1 MLLSLSDIIVI
12 ILYMLITLVIG
23 LSFARGSGKSME
35 QYILGG
41 RNLPWWVAGLS
52 MVATTFAADT
62 PLAVTELVSKQGI
75 SGNWMWWNML
85 TGGMLTVFFFATLW
99 RKAEV
104 LTEPELITLRY
115 GGKPARL
122 LRTFKSVYLGLFM
135 NVVIMAW
142 VNIAFMSLLEVFF
155 GFSFQQQLLWTG
167 AVMLF
172 TAFYTAL
179 AGLKGVAYTDIF
191 QFVIAMAGCII
202 LAWLVLD
209 APQIGNMEGLVS
221 QLPKASLDF
230 FPEISS
236 VSSAGTQ
243 LTLGIGS
250 FLVFTAMQWWAS
262 WYPGAEPGGGGYIA
276 QRMMS
281 TKSQKD
287 SLYSVLL
294 FQLAHYCLRPWPWII
309 VALACIILY
318 PDLPPDKARLG
329 YVMAIRDYMPDG
341 LRGLMLAA
349 FLGAYMST
357 ISTQLNW
364 GAGYIVN
371 DFLPGIRANW
381 KGNSVLNTRITV
393 ILLMIASLFV
403 TTFVQSVTSAW
414 AFLLECGAGLGLV
427 LILRWYWWR
436 INVWSEI
443 TATFA
448 PFVFMALNSFL
459 GIEDFPLRYTITLT
473 GTTLTWLIITF
484 VTKPE
489 SQSTLASF
497 YERVKPQGAWQPI
510 ALHDMHSKQ
519 QVPLYLRCIAWL
531 TSVVFAYSFLF
542 LSGKWILGLYDEVW
556 PWMICAGV
564 SLMIL
569 SRVIPAV
576 TKNNS

>member
-1 MLLSLSDIIVI
+1 MALSILDIIVI
-12 ILYMLITLVIG
+12 VLYMLITLWIG
-23 LSFARGSGKSME
+23 LSFAKNSNKSME
-35 QYILGG
+35 HYILGG
-41 RNLPWWVAGLS
+41 RNLPWWVAGIS

-62 PLAVTELVSKQGI
+62 PLAVTELVSTQGI

-99 RKAEV
+99 RKANV

-115 GGKPARL
+115 GGRPARF

-155 GFSFQQQLLWTG
+155 GFSFSEQLLGTG
-167 AVMLF
+167 VVMLF
-172 TAFYTAL
+172 TAVYTAL

-191 QFVIAMAGCII
+191 QFVIAMTGCIL

-209 APQIGNMEGLVS
+209 APAIKGMDGLVA
-221 QLPKASLDF
+221 QLPEASLKF
-230 FPEISS
+230 FPEINS
-236 VSSAGTQ
+236 VQSAGTQ
-243 LTLGIGS
+243 LTLGLGS

-281 TKSQKD
+281 TKTQKD

-294 FQLAHYCLRPWPWII
+294 FQLSHYCLRPWPWII
-309 VALACIILY
+309 VALACIVLY
-318 PDLPPDKARLG
+318 PELPADKARLG
-329 YVMAIRDYMPDG
+329 YVMAIRDFMPDG

-371 DFLPGIRANW
+371 DFLPGLNDKW
-381 KGNSVLNTRITV
+381 NLKSVSLTRLVV
-393 ILLMIASLFV
+393 ILLMIASIFT
-403 TTFVQSVTSAW
+403 TTFIQSVTSAW

-436 INVWSEI
+436 LNVWSEI
-443 TATFA
+443 AATFA
-448 PFVFMALNSFL
+448 PFIFMGMNAFL
-459 GIEDFPLRYTITLT
+459 GIEDFPLRYSITLT
-473 GTTLTWLIITF
+473 GTTLTWLAVTLF
-484 VTKPE
+484 TKPE
-489 SQSTLASF
+489 KSEVLKAF
-497 YERVKPQGAWQPI
+497 YDRVQPQGAWKPFRNQELKASHEP
-510 ALHDMHSKQ
+510 ALF
-519 QVPLYLRCIAWL
+519 LRFIAWGAAVGL
-531 TSVVFAYSFLF
+531 AYAFLF
-542 LSGKWILGLYDEVW
+542 LSGKWILGIYQDVL
-556 PWMICAGV
+556 PWLISVLVFGFV
-564 SLMIL
+564 LI
-569 SRVIPAV
+569 RTIPKL
-576 TKNNS
+576 TDTPK